1 MCVIFGYFMTFKK
14 LFSVF
19 LLATFLVPH
28 VAFAQAVSL
37 DQMFANFGTASVA
50 LMNLVRWSALPIGLF
65 ISGLALI
72 KVKEWNESNGRV
84 PLKTPLILAAVGAAL
99 ISFPLTTSIVTETMS
114 LGVTTGASLSRV
126 PPTGGAPGVAEAMK
140 GILLF
145 IKLVGHLSFLKG
157 FLLLKGMAEGAQG
170 MTIGRA
176 LTHIIAGA
184 AAINIDSAAEAVA
197 NSVGLNL
204 F

>member
-1 MCVIFGYFMTFKK
+1 MFAI
-14 LFSVF
+14 
-19 LLATFLVPH
+19 FLVPH
-28 VAFAQAVSL
+28 VALAQAVSL

-65 ISGLALI
+65 ISGLALL
-72 KVKEWNESNGRV
+72 KVREWNESNGRT

-114 LGVTTGASLSRV
+114 LGATTGTSLSRV
-126 PPTGGAPGVAEAMK
+126 PSTGGAPGVAEAMK

-157 FLLLKGMAEGAQG
+157 FLLLKGLAEGAQG

-197 NSVGLNL
+197 NSVGFNL